1 MKPWMRQPGLYIS
14 AAVHLSLLLAT
25 LIAFSSK
32 PTFEDAQESVPV
44 EMITSEQFNQIM
56 KGEKTAKETKPLPPV
71 ASKIA
76 DVTETKPVQ
85 NVPEGKTDIVAPPS
99 QLKRLN
105 DPGEADKVEP
115 EKEATPAPQP
125 KAEPPKPEPPKP
137 PPPKEAEAVEP
148 PKPPQ
153 RPKEEP
159 KKPDVTPPLPPQRP
173 KPPEPKA
180 AAKPKSGQEA
190 QEKSKFDSNA
200 IAQLLSK
207 EAPQQRAST
216 GREINKTASLG
227 TQTASAPKMSP
238 SMDAQLQGLI
248 IEQYKQC
255 WTYFGLVGTAYLPQI
270 HVTYTKDWHL
280 ASEPELLNPPSDPSQ
295 RTLAESALRAVSKC
309 NPLQV
314 PAIYEPYYEQWKS
327 KYLRFDPQE
336 MAG

>member
-1 MKPWMRQPGLYIS
+1 MKQPGLYIS
-14 AAVHLSLLLAT
+14 AAVHISLLLAT
-25 LIAFSSK
+25 LIAFSDRQR
-32 PTFEDAQESVPV
+32 FEDAQESVPV
-44 EMITSEQFNQIM
+44 DMVTSEQFNQIM
-56 KGEKTAKETKPLPPV
+56 RGEKTAKEAKPLPPV
-71 ASKIA
+71 ATKIA
-76 DVTETKPVQ
+76 DVTETKPLQ

-99 QLKRLN
+99 PQKRLP
-105 DPGEADKVEP
+105 DPGDAQKVEP
-115 EKEATPAPQP
+115 QKQADPTPPPKPEPPKQT
-125 KAEPPKPEPPKP
+125 KAEPPKPEPPKD
-137 PPPKEAEAVEP
+137 AEAIEP

-159 KKPDVTPPLPPQRP
+159 KKAEVTPPLPPQRP
-173 KPPEPKA
+173 KPPEPKP
-180 AAKPKSGQEA
+180 AAKPKSGEES
-190 QEKSKFDSNA
+190 QEKTRFDSNA

-216 GREINKTASLG
+216 GREVNKTPSLG
-227 TQTASAPKMSP
+227 TQTASAAKMSP

-295 RTLAESALRAVSKC
+295 RTLAESALRAVTKC

-314 PAIYEPYYEQWKS
+314 PAIYAPYYEQWKS

>member
-1 MKPWMRQPGLYIS
+1 MRQPGLYIS
-14 AAVHLSLLLAT
+14 AAVHIGLLLAT
-25 LIAFSSK
+25 LIAFSER
-32 PTFEDAQESVPV
+32 PRFEDAQESVPV
-44 EMITSEQFNQIM
+44 EMVTDEQFNQIM

-76 DVTETKPVQ
+76 DVTDSKPLQ

-99 QLKRLN
+99 QLKRLQ
-105 DPGEADKVEP
+105 DAGEADKTEP
-115 EKEATPAPQP
+115 QKDTTPTPPTPPTPPQ
-125 KAEPPKPEPPKP
+125 KAEPAKTEPPKD
-137 PPPKEAEAVEP
+137 AEAIEP

-159 KKPDVTPPLPPQRP
+159 KKAEVTPPLPPQRP
-173 KPPEPKA
+173 HPPEPKA

-190 QEKSKFDSNA
+190 QEKSRFDSNA

-207 EAPQQRAST
+207 EAPQQRAAT
-216 GREINKTASLG
+216 GREVNKTPTLG
-227 TQTASAPKMSP
+227 TQTASALKMSP

-255 WTYFGLVGTAYLPQI
+255 WTYFGLVGSAYLPQI

-280 ASEPELLNPPSDPSQ
+280 AAEPELLNPPSDPSQ
-295 RTLAESALRAVSKC
+295 RTLAESAVRAVTKC

-314 PAIYEPYYEQWKS
+314 PAIYAPYYEQWKS